1 MAQSYEKKLISRFS
15 LFFFFVSLQPPTDNL
30 KSMRILKERTLLVF
44 VAIILSAN
52 SFAQSDLSAS
62 VSADLVS
69 QYMWRGR
76 ELGGISIQPTATVDW
91 KGLSL
96 TLFGN
101 VGFESTDDKEIDLTL
116 GYEYSG
122 FNIGVTDYWLSGID
136 PNNRY
141 FFFEKQGAHQLEAN
155 IGYKCKYFSLQAYT
169 FVWGNDFRISGKQA
183 YSTYIELGVPFE
195 MGGINWQLTA
205 GMTPFESAGYLEE
218 KEHQGLLGVDTYYAR
233 NFFYAEGAACVMASI
248 RATKDLD
255 LGFSKIPVFAE
266 FHTNPYLQTANVLFG
281 ITINPF

>member
-1 MAQSYEKKLISRFS
+1 
-15 LFFFFVSLQPPTDNL
+15 
-30 KSMRILKERTLLVF
+30 
-44 VAIILSAN
+44 
-52 SFAQSDLSAS
+52 
-62 VSADLVS
+62 
-69 QYMWRGR
+69 
-76 ELGGISIQPTATVDW
+76 
-91 KGLSL
+91 
-96 TLFGN
+96 
-101 VGFESTDDKEIDLTL
+101 
-116 GYEYSG
+116 
-122 FNIGVTDYWLSGID
+122 
-136 PNNRY
+136 
-141 FFFEKQGAHQLEAN
+141 
-155 IGYKCKYFSLQAYT
+155 
-169 FVWGNDFRISGKQA
+169 
-183 YSTYIELGVPFE
+183 VPFE